1 GLGRFLKLVDRG
13 DAELLVDR
21 AGGRGPHTRHA
32 QQRDESRR
40 HRGQKVGVT
49 LRLAGL
55 DEMRD
60 RLGHRRPGLR
70 DLAEPPLLEERR
82 DRLTQIADRSR
93 HLPVGDRAED
103 VLALQLD
110 EIPYLI
116 KHVGDGLIVKSD
128 CVARH
133 DSMLW
138 RLRTRTARRPSAA
151 HANHAALRHCAAP
164 ARARSFLAYSAAIAE
179 RSGRSSTSESNS
191 IDFLYARSLAGCAP
205 SAS

>member
-1 GLGRFLKLVDRG
+1 MDERPSGALPQRGDRLEDVLLGLRLDLGQLAESAGLGRFLELVDRG

-55 DEMRD
+55 DELRD

-133 DSMLW
+133 GSMLW
-138 RLRTRTARRPSAA
+138 RSRTRM
-151 HANHAALRHCAAP
+151 
-164 ARARSFLAYSAAIAE
+164 ARA
-179 RSGRSSTSESNS
+179 
-191 IDFLYARSLAGCAP
+191 
-205 SAS
+205 